1 MDNASSYHHWSDIMA
16 ALKIDSKKYDFMKLN
31 SKYDDFSAP
40 ALKIMVEGKNIVTK
54 EFMAITSLIVETSIE
69 EADIFSFTISNAYN
83 AEQMSFK
90 WVEDYFTPGNKV
102 EISMGYIDK
111 LLLVMEGIIT
121 SVRMTIGS
129 EGVPTI
135 EISGMDSSFLMMKG
149 KKSFIWTKK
158 KHSDIVT
165 EIGKK
170 YGLKV
175 STTATT
181 AQFPT
186 VIQNGQTD
194 YDFIKRLSSMNGF
207 EFFVTGSQLY
217 FRDPTKE
224 NSPIMEL
231 VIGDNLIS
239 LEINLD
245 IGEQL
250 SGVVVK
256 GYNIK
261 KEMVEATADKITK
274 MGSGTLDGPS
284 LVSKLNKKDTI
295 REIYEPVIDK
305 NEADAM
311 AKAILND
318 ASRKF
323 ITGYAESVGLPELR
337 AGRYITL
344 KGYWGT
350 TAKTVYVI
358 SCRHE
363 IDQDGF
369 TSVLNIGGNII

>member
-1 MDNASSYHHWSDIMA
+1 MA

-54 EFMAITSLIVETSIE
+54 EFMAITSLVVETSID
-69 EADIFSFTISNAYN
+69 EADIFSFTISNAYD

-90 WVEDYFTPGNKV
+90 WVDAYFKPGNKV

-121 SVRMTIGS
+121 SIRMTIGS

-135 EISGMDSSFLMMKG
+135 EIAGMDSSFLMMKG

-158 KHSDIVT
+158 KHSDIVS

-175 STTATT
+175 TSTATT
-181 AQFPT
+181 QEYPT
-186 VIQNGQTD
+186 VIQNAQTD
-194 YDFIKRLSSMNGF
+194 YEFIKRLSSMNGY

-231 VIGDNLIS
+231 VIGDNLIA
-239 LEINLD
+239 LELNMD

-261 KEMVEATADKITK
+261 KETVEASETKITK
-274 MGSGTLDGPS
+274 MGKGTLDGPS
-284 LVSKLNKKDTI
+284 LVSKLNKKDTV
-295 REIYEPVIDK
+295 REIYEPIIDK
-305 NEADAM
+305 KEAESM
-311 AKAILND
+311 AKAVLND

-323 ITGYAESVGLPELR
+323 VTGYAESIGLPELR
-337 AGRYITL
+337 AGRYISL

-350 TAKTVYVI
+350 SAKTVYVT

-369 TSVLNIGGNII
+369 TSLLNIGGNII